1 LPRTILAKG
10 QTFTYASFSVIRLCL
25 DNYDLNEFRNDTQ
38 VIMEAHV

>member
-1 LPRTILAKG
+1 
-10 QTFTYASFSVIRLCL
+10 LCL